1 MYASFLV
8 ISRALH
14 LNVFDQPGENHFFNN
29 RLKGKALAQL
39 AALLLPEKDST
50 AMFIARVIITMVA
63 IMIIA
68 YLFPGILWV
77 DGFGAALAA
86 SFILGIINA
95 IIRPILIFLTLPLT
109 VVTFGFFL
117 LILNGLLLGLVS
129 FFVPGFYVNGLG
141 GGMLGSI
148 LISFVSWVLSVSL
161 GPRQNF

>member
-1 MYASFLV
+1 
-8 ISRALH
+8 
-14 LNVFDQPGENHFFNN
+14 
-29 RLKGKALAQL
+29 
-39 AALLLPEKDST
+39 
-50 AMFIARVIITMVA
+50 MFIARVIINMVA

-68 YLFPGILWV
+68 YLFPGIMRV

-129 FFVPGFYVNGLG
+129 YFVPGFYISGLG
-141 GGMLGSI
+141 GAILGSL
-148 LISFVSWVLSVSL
+148 LISFVSWVLAVNL
-161 GPRQNF
+161 TPRSDF